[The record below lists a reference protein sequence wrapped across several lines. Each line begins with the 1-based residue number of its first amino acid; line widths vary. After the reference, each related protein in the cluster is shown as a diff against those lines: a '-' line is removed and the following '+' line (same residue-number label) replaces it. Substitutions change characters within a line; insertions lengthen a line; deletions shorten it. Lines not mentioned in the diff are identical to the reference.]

1 MESFVRKSWLYCI
14 TFPWMQRESESESPR
29 KNLIC
34 KNHVDFL
41 SKLQKCELFYHFVDM
56 IFWYEVPL
64 PSLRIHFQFQAET
77 GERCKTTQEVVASGK
92 NLISRNP
99 IKSWKCSEKRL
110 VWLWDLIN
118 LHLDLRVNWFSP
130 SRSYGPL
137 SAQASASSARVKGV
151 ILWGG

>member
-14 TFPWMQRESESESPR
+14 TFPWMQRESESESAR

-34 KNHVDFL
+34 KKQVNFL
-41 SKLQKCELFYHFVDM
+41 SKVWTVLPFDM
-56 IFWYEVPL
+56 K
-64 PSLRIHFQFQAET
+64 SLSHPYLGIHFQFQAET

-130 SRSYGPL
+130 SHSYGPL